1 METLQTLNQYTP
13 TPIRQIETE
22 ELSED
27 GFFVSEEEYWEKYYI
42 YPDRNYEWNN
52 GYLEEKPV
60 TDYEGFL
67 AYDWFIALLR
77 FYLETNPIAK
87 TMGLEMGFRLA
98 LPHKTTIRKPDLAII
113 LHNNKVPLKRD
124 DCTFKGICDIAVES
138 LSHKD
143 KKAEAR
149 DTIIKKEEYKSVG
162 VREYYI
168 LDARQKKTAFYKQNK
183 HGHYEHIKPIQDDII
198 RSEVLSGFQ
207 FRISDLYK
215 QPSLLSLTEDQVY
228 QKFIMPYYQQ
238 ERVLRKEAVKLAEY
252 ERRRAEKE
260 HRRAE
265 KERKLRDQANKRAEF
280 MADKL
285 RKLGVS
291 AGD

>member
-1 METLQTLNQYTP
+1 MEALQTLNQYSP
-13 TPIRQIETE
+13 APIRPIKTK
-22 ELSED
+22 ELPKD
-27 GFFVSEEEYWEKYYI
+27 GLFVSEEEYWEKYYI
-42 YPDRNYEWNN
+42 YPDHNYEWNN

-77 FYLETNPIAK
+77 SYLETNPVAK

-98 LPHKTTIRKPDLAII
+98 LPHKTTIRKPDLAVI

-124 DCTFKGICDIAVES
+124 DCTFKGVCDIAIES

-143 KKAEAR
+143 KKAEER
-149 DTIIKKEEYKSVG
+149 DTVTKKEEYKLIG

-168 LDARQKKTAFYKQNK
+168 LDARQKKTAFYKRNQ
-183 HGHYEHIKPIQDDII
+183 HGHYEHIRPIQDDII

-215 QPSLLSLTEDQVY
+215 QPSLLSLTEYPIY

-238 ERVLRKEAVKLAEY
+238 ERILRKEAVKLAEH
-252 ERRRAEKE
+252 ER
-260 HRRAE
+260 RRAE
-265 KERKLRDQANKRAEF
+265 KERKLREQATERAEF
-280 MADKL
+280 LANKL
-285 RKLGVS
+285 RKLGIS
-291 AGD
+291 AED

>member
-1 METLQTLNQYTP
+1 MEALQRSNQYTP
-13 TPIRQIETE
+13 LPVRQIETQ
-22 ELSED
+22 ELSKE
-27 GFFVSEEEYWEKYYI
+27 GLFVSEEEYWEKYYI
-42 YPDRNYEWNN
+42 YLDHNYEWNN

-60 TDYEGFL
+60 TDHEGFL
-67 AYDWFIALLR
+67 AYDWFVALLR
-77 FYLETNPIAK
+77 SYLETNPVAK

-124 DCTFKGICDIAVES
+124 DCTFKGVCDIAVES

-149 DTIIKKEEYKSVG
+149 DTIIKKKEYKSVG

-168 LDARQKKTAFYKQNK
+168 LDARQKKTAFYKRNQ
-183 HGHYEHIKPIQDDII
+183 HGHYEHIRPIQTDII

-215 QPSLLSLTEDQVY
+215 QPSLLSLTEDSVY

-238 ERVLRKEAVKLAEY
+238 ERMLRKKAVKL
-252 ERRRAEKE
+252 
-260 HRRAE
+260 AE
-265 KERKLRDQANKRAEF
+265 KERKLRDQATERAELL
-280 MADKL
+280 ADKL

-291 AGD
+291 AED